1 MPLRYTGVVSE
12 SGKKYD
18 LAGIGFIVG
27 TLIGWASILL
37 FLKHLVPY
45 LDAWTTNGWRYG
57 ISALLWLPLLLN
69 GARKGVL
76 PKGIW
81 QRAIPASLFNCAG
94 QILYARMPYYIGP
107 GLGGFLIRVALISST
122 IGAFVLFADE
132 RVLLKSRLFWAGM
145 AAVVAGSVG
154 TVFLGH
160 APIGNA
166 TATGIVLGATSG
178 AFFGLYGVC
187 VRYFMRGIPS
197 MTSFSV
203 ISLYTAS
210 VLVAIML
217 IVGKDHGGQV
227 FELSAFN
234 WFILVASA
242 LIGIAICHVS
252 YYAAI
257 ARLGVAVSTAI
268 VQLAPFLC
276 AIGAYVWFNEVLSGL
291 QWASG
296 FVMMVGAMMLLTA
309 EQQRPRIEKLG
320 GGFPILDA
328 GQLSEAVAAAPAE
341 PVKI

>member
-1 MPLRYTGVVSE
+1 MNRRA
-12 SGKKYD
+12 KKYD
-18 LAGIGFIVG
+18 VAGISFVVG

-57 ISALLWLPLLLN
+57 VSALLWLPLLLN
-69 GARKGVL
+69 GARKGTL

-81 QRAIPASLFNCAG
+81 WRAVPASLFNCAG
-94 QILYARMPYYIGP
+94 QVLYAKMPYYIGP
-107 GLGGFLIRVALISST
+107 GLGGFLIRVALVSST

-132 RVLLKSRLFWAGM
+132 RVLLRSRLFWAGM
-145 AAVVAGSVG
+145 TAVVAGSIG
-154 TVFLGH
+154 TVFLSD
-160 APIGNA
+160 APIGDA
-166 TATGIVLGATSG
+166 TATGILLGASAG

-210 VLVAIML
+210 VLVALMIAF
-217 IVGKDHGGQV
+217 GESHGLRV
-227 FELSAFN
+227 MDLSLKN
-234 WFILVASA
+234 WFVLILSA

-257 ARLGVAVSTAI
+257 ARLGVAVSTAV

-276 AIGAYVWFNEVLSGL
+276 AIGAYIWFEEVLSRW
-291 QWASG
+291 QWLSG
-296 FVMMVGAMMLLTA
+296 FVMIGGAMLLLAA
-309 EQQRPRIEKLG
+309 EQKRPRAKTTQEPALDVGELG
-320 GGFPILDA
+320 
-328 GQLSEAVAAAPAE
+328 EAIVEASPANRS
-341 PVKI
+341 